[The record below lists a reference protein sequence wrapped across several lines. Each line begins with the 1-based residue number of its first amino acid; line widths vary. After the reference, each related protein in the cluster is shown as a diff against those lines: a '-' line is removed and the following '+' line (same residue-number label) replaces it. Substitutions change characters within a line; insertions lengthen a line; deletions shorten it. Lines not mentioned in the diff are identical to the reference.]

1 MNILLHMFAYDVQ
14 CVMDQLDQKEKERE
28 REAKNEHCVAHW
40 SKRTNRERKESTKND
55 YVSGQFS

>member
-1 MNILLHMFAYDVQ
+1 MFAYDVQ